1 MFYNNFIKIL
11 TIFFTVLI
19 VAISTFAHF
28 ANNML
33 NFDLVGICLITL
45 GFQQASLAYN
55 SYKLNRIIAE
65 IILLSISTTIL
76 LFNGFTILLN

>member
-1 MFYNNFIKIL
+1 
-11 TIFFTVLI
+11 
-19 VAISTFAHF
+19 
-28 ANNML
+28 ML
-33 NFDLVGICLITL
+33 NFDLAGICLITL

-76 LFNGFTILLN
+76 YSMDLQYF